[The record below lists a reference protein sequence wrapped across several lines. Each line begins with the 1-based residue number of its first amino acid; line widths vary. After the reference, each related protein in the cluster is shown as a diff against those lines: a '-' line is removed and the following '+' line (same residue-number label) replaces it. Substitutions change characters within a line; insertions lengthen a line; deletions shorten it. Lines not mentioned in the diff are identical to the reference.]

1 METSLGVLVCCRV
14 LLRGRLPI
22 PVDFERSHPTLWPP
36 EPLFPTLS
44 KTMTDLQLPR
54 FVMRHPYTGTAV
66 IITMLR
72 MAFDFD
78 LSI

>member
-1 METSLGVLVCCRV
+1 METSSGVLVCCRV

-22 PVDFERSHPTLWPP
+22 PVDFDRSHPTLWPP
-36 EPLFPTLS
+36 EPLFPALS

-54 FVMRHPYTGTAV
+54 FAMRHPETVTAV

-72 MAFDFD
+72 MAFD
-78 LSI
+78 LN